1 MATVAWE
8 RALFVRTEREARTE
22 VLKKEHG
29 RTGRPRSQR
38 IEASYSQSGGP
49 QIPGTV
55 CINLVMPTKR
65 KQSFHFPRTT
75 LLFEIE
81 RRCAFPD
88 CDARNQIGL
97 TKQEAIE
104 YRGFDCFQCER
115 WNEDR
120 VSQLELPDS
129 WAISN

>member
-1 MATVAWE
+1 MWLE
-8 RALFVRTEREARTE
+8 EGVRW
-22 VLKKEHG
+22 
-29 RTGRPRSQR
+29 TGRPRSQR
-38 IEASYSQSGGP
+38 IKAH
-49 QIPGTV
+49 
-55 CINLVMPTKR
+55 VMPTKR
-65 KQSFHFPRTT
+65 KQRFHFPRTT

-81 RRCAFPD
+81 RRCAFAD

-120 VSQLELPDS
+120 LSQSELPDS